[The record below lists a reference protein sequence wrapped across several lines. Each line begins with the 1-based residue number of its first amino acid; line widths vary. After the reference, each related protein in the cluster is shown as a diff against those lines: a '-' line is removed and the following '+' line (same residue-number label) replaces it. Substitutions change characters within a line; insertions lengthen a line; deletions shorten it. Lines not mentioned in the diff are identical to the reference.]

1 MEQQQGDGVGPRSSV
16 ASRAVHAAPGAA
28 GTGTAEACHAQGR
41 NIGNTSGKRLCGE
54 GGSALETRS
63 KGSPRILLAARR
75 ASAWRR
81 KEGSGSCGW
90 GSRSWHLS
98 SLTSAPPALAGLSWL
113 LAASPWLPVPC
124 PPAGTPSPAWPGSGR
139 QEVGCEEDQLPRA
152 PSPPQQS
159 SWPPPGSPCQA
170 RV

>member
-124 PPAGTPSPAWPGSGR
+124 LAWEREARGR
-139 QEVGCEEDQLPRA
+139 LRRGPA
-152 PSPPQQS
+152 PSGPQSAPTEQLASPRLPVS
-159 SWPPPGSPCQA
+159 SACLSLC
-170 RV
+170 